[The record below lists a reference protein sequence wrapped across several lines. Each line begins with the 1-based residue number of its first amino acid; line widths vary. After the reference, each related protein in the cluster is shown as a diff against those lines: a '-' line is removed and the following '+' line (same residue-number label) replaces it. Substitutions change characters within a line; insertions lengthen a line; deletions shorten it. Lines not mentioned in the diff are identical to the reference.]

1 MLKELIAKI
10 PMEVRSNSRGEEYLE
25 GVVQDKDLCAL
36 NELLARYLGHPYKK
50 AGKPVAFSGN
60 AKKAADSIGG
70 VRGDQTFYFKET
82 EDCMTY
88 AALWPWQ
95 SDHSRITLKAGV
107 VKL

>member
-1 MLKELIAKI
+1 MFRELKAKI

-25 GVVQDKDLCAL
+25 GVVQEKDLYAL
-36 NELLARYLGHPYKK
+36 NELLAQHLGHPYKK
-50 AGKPVAFSGN
+50 PGKPAAFSGN

-70 VRGDQTFYFKET
+70 VKGDQTFYFKET
-82 EDCMTY
+82 EDSMIY

-107 VKL
+107 IKI